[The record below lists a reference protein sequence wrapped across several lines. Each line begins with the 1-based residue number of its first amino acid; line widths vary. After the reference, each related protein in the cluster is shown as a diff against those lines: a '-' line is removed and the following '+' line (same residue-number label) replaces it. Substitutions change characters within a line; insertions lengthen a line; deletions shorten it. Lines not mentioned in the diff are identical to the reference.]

1 MIVSLRPKKKYPLIE
16 YIPDFESYND
26 DANIHDGDTDSA
38 AFIETY
44 DNDIQGSLSERLY
57 EEIDGQTT
65 GIYFNSFLLIKY
77 LYLFYSGRSIITT
90 RKYSKQKDTSDCQ
103 SITYSILLY
112 LNVFILHR
120 SSRIN
125 S

>member
-44 DNDIQGSLSERLY
+44 DNNIQGSLSERLY

-65 GIYFNSFLLIKY
+65 GIYF
-77 LYLFYSGRSIITT
+77 
-90 RKYSKQKDTSDCQ
+90 
-103 SITYSILLY
+103 
-112 LNVFILHR
+112 FI
-120 SSRIN
+120 
-125 S
+125 